1 MTRIASTSLQS
12 KLIKTTLLSTVI
24 AGIIAFILLVFF
36 TSYHTMSVQD
46 EIMDEISDMLLLSD
60 VDVPSG
66 QQLDELS
73 DEFDVQYALFWQN
86 SLLIESSG
94 ANNIVENI
102 QHKPNFSFVWHDGKL
117 WRIYKQQKTQAN
129 LTAIVSQP
137 VSARF
142 DEIWQ
147 GLVGYL
153 FILIILWFIQWGL
166 MTWGIKRHL
175 HGLRSLS
182 SSIATKSSEDLAPI
196 QNVQIFSEIL
206 PVIDALNQLML
217 RLNRALQAEQAF
229 TADASH
235 ELRSPLSAIKMRL
248 QLIQRKYGN
257 VPELENDLLRI
268 QHDVD
273 RSTQVIEN
281 LLLLARLDPTQEKSL
296 NKSALDLNNI
306 VLDVID
312 TLNLLAQKRQI
323 KLLTNFK
330 INYAPIYGNHDLIF
344 TSIRNLID
352 NAIRYAKTPSNI
364 LIELSKP
371 SEQIV
376 QLKIINSGEHIDQ
389 KTLQRLGQRFFRGL
403 GTGEQGTGL
412 GLSITKKIIHLH
424 QADIEFQ
431 SPEQGGLIVILKF
444 HALPVGIK

>member
-1 MTRIASTSLQS
+1 MTDIASTSLQS

-73 DEFDVQYALFWQN
+73 DEFDIQYALFWQN
-86 SLLIESSG
+86 NLLVESSH
-94 ANNIVENI
+94 ANNIVEDI
-102 QHKPNFSFVWHDGKL
+102 QHKSNFSFAWHDGKL

-153 FILIILWFIQWGL
+153 FILIILWLIQWGL

-182 SSIATKSSEDLAPI
+182 GSIATKSSEDLAPI

-281 LLLLARLDPTQEKSL
+281 LLLLARLDPTQEKSI
-296 NKSALDLNNI
+296 NKSALDLNNT
-306 VLDVID
+306 VLDVIE

-323 KLLTNFK
+323 KLLTDFK
-330 INYAPIYGNHDLIF
+330 INHVFIHGNHDLIF

-352 NAIRYAKTPSNI
+352 NAIRYAETPSNI

-371 SEQIV
+371 SEQTV
-376 QLKIINSGEHIDQ
+376 QLKIMNRGEHIDQ
-389 KTLQRLGQRFFRGL
+389 KILERLGQRFFRGL
-403 GTGEQGTGL
+403 GTREQGTGL

-444 HALPVGIK
+444 HALPADIK